1 MDVDGTEMS
10 LRAALTK
17 LRDRDSLSWSERQ
30 ELAVRLGNSLR
41 AVSDPGAL
49 EVGGEVYRILVAD
62 EKWEVRKATAES
74 LLHLQTEDFDGLV
87 ALLLDD
93 ANALVRRAAERTLAR
108 RRKVAQLDAS
118 KRQQLEGVYDQYE
131 AFAMRYGQA
140 AADRALKLGERRFE
154 QLAGEATHEIRG
166 ILTSLRGALES
177 LGNRLKVSDLSPAV
191 YEEHLRKA
199 QERVEFLGCVL
210 NDMRSYAQEPNCE
223 FRMEKLRE
231 IAEEAYR
238 LAEEQ
243 LRPEGCLPQDAE
255 LVNRT
260 PDHISV
266 EASRYHLIR
275 AFANVIKNAF
285 EALERD
291 GHIEIDARLTDS
303 NQVEVTVSDNGVGMD
318 EADLRA
324 AFIPFR
330 TSKKNQG
337 GTGFGLPIAKR
348 SIEAHGGGISLSSVD
363 GGGTTVTILLP
374 LEQGERA
381 EG

>member
-1 MDVDGTEMS
+1 MDIDGTETS
-10 LRAALTK
+10 LRAALSRLK
-17 LRDRDSLSWSERQ
+17 DEDPLPWSERQ

-41 AVSDPGAL
+41 AISDPGAL
-49 EVGGEVYRILVAD
+49 EVCGEVYRILVGD
-62 EKWEVRKATAES
+62 EKWEVRKAAAES
-74 LLHLQTEDFDGLV
+74 LMHLQTEGFDGLL
-87 ALLLDD
+87 ARLLDD
-93 ANALVRRAAERTLAR
+93 PNALVRRAAERTLAR
-108 RRKVAQLDAS
+108 RRKVAQLDAL

-131 AFAMRYGQA
+131 AFAIRYSQT

-177 LGNRLKVSDLSPAV
+177 LENRLKVSDLSPAV
-191 YEEHLRKA
+191 YQEHLRKA

-210 NDMRSYAQEPNCE
+210 NDMKSYAQEPNCE
-223 FRMEKLRE
+223 FRVEKLRE
-231 IAEEAYR
+231 IVEEACR

-243 LRPEGCLPQDAE
+243 LRPEGRLPQDAE

-260 PDHISV
+260 PDYISV

-291 GHIEIDARLTDS
+291 GRIEIDAKLTDS
-303 NQVEVTVSDNGVGMD
+303 NQVEVTVTDSGVGMD
-318 EADLRA
+318 EADLRD

-337 GTGFGLPIAKR
+337 GTGFGLPIAKK
-348 SIEAHGGGISLSSVD
+348 SVEAHGGSISLSSID
-363 GGGTTVTILLP
+363 GEGTTVTILLP
-374 LEQGERA
+374 LQQGEGA
-381 EG
+381 EE